1 MPLKMLNDVV
11 NNNRY
16 CSKAMQYVYRIE
28 IVRFLLHG
36 IYYMRARISH
46 KKPLNPF
53 SAIIWRARAM

>member
-16 CSKAMQYVYRIE
+16 CSKATQYVYRIE

-53 SAIIWRARAM
+53 SATI